1 MDDRIESLDR
11 IFSDMD
17 TVCVKLTD
25 DTIYKLN
32 RLFSSRIV
40 QLRKSIDTEDNLRSD
55 PSDVSLNFRII
66 QLADD
71 DKFYMLFGDENK
83 AVRLKQ
89 IIKFV
94 EKISDITERNR
105 YLNISIESDML
116 IFNGCNS
123 CKIRRVDDGFIIS
136 AVAWQ
141 DADSNFSDKFTLL
154 GLVPVNTIIMLL
166 IAADIKI
173 DDILIKRDD
182 HNFQIL

>member
-1 MDDRIESLDR
+1 MDIKFESLDH
-11 IFSDMD
+11 ILSDMD

-25 DTIYKLN
+25 DTVYKLN
-32 RLFSSRIV
+32 RLFSSRTV
-40 QLRKSIDTEDNLRSD
+40 QLRKSIDTEATLRSD
-55 PSDVSLNFRII
+55 PSDASLNFRII

-89 IIKFV
+89 IIKFA
-94 EKISDITERNR
+94 EKVSDITERNR

-123 CKIRRVDDGFIIS
+123 CKIRRVDDGLITPT
-136 AVAWQ
+136 VVWQ
-141 DADSNFSDKFTLL
+141 DANSNFSDRFTLL
-154 GLVPVNTIIMLL
+154 GLVPVNAIVMLL

-182 HNFQIL
+182 HNFQML